1 VADVSADS
9 DYLAPD
15 LPDQPGDTHA
25 EQVLRDNRTL
35 ELRMAGATPEQIAKV
50 VGWDNETQARAAINR
65 ALARDTGRLAEK
77 REEYRA
83 VQVARTERL
92 LNGVWRFAIKGD
104 RDAINAA
111 LKIMERQ
118 AKLLGLDAPTQVSIS
133 EDTRSQ
139 VLRLLDDLEHDIIP
153 GEIVVPP
160 LEVTA
165 GERSGRGSGPGSGRV
180 DQKGTVVRAGV
191 GHRSQG
197 ADRGD
202 RGAPR
207 PDAGGRVGPLPVA
220 DTAAAGADDG
230 HVADA
235 WRSRDW

>member
-1 VADVSADS
+1 MRWK
-9 DYLAPD
+9 
-15 LPDQPGDTHA
+15 DTKA

-35 ELRMAGATPEQIAKV
+35 ELRMAGASPEQIAKV
-50 VGWDNETQARAAINR
+50 VGWDGENQARAAISR

-92 LNGVWRFAIKGD
+92 LTGVWKFAVAGD
-104 RDAINAA
+104 RDAINSA

-133 EDTRSQ
+133 EDTRSH

-165 GERSGRGSGPGSGRV
+165 GERSGRGSGPGAGRV
-180 DQKGTVVRAGV
+180 DPPRPVIGAGERH
-191 GHRSQG
+191 GSEG
-197 ADRGD
+197 ADTADLGSARTND
-202 RGAPR
+202 
-207 PDAGGRVGPLPVA
+207 GGRLGPLPVS
-220 DTAAAGADDG
+220 DTPAAGAHDG
-230 HVADA
+230 DVADA
-235 WRSRDW
+235 WRTRDW